1 MGHWLDPVRG
11 ALDHVPSPVTL
22 FVRDDDVGWS
32 DERLYR
38 LLDITRYL
46 KVPIDLAAIP
56 DAVGPTLAR
65 ELRHAMAGADNIV
78 SAHQHGFAH
87 VNHEATGRK
96 AEFGPSR
103 PAARQRQDIAAGRMK
118 LQDRLGVA
126 LPPIFTPPWNRC
138 TATTA
143 AALVELGFQLLS
155 RNASAPA
162 LPEVGLEELPVHLDW
177 SGRRGA
183 RRGAEGWGA
192 TIASCIAAADGPLG
206 LELHHAAMAGDDRKL
221 LSELLALFTTHEN
234 MRVRSMA
241 QCAQGSDVDGEPRL
255 KRLG

>member
-1 MGHWLDPVRG
+1 MRPWLDPVRW
-11 ALDHVPSPVTL
+11 ALDCVPSPVTL

-38 LLDITRYL
+38 LLNITQYL

-65 ELRHAMAGADNIV
+65 ELRHAMGHAESVV

-87 VNHEATGRK
+87 VNHEPAGGK

-103 PAARQRQDIAAGRMK
+103 SVAEQRHDIAAGRAK

-126 LPPIFTPPWNRC
+126 LPPIFTPPWNAC
-138 TATTA
+138 TTTTA

-155 RNASAPA
+155 RDAGAPA
-162 LPEVGLEELPVHLDW
+162 LAAAGLEELPVHLDW
-177 SGRRGA
+177 AGGRGA
-183 RRGAEGWGA
+183 GRGADPWGE
-192 TIASCIAAADGPLG
+192 TIASCIAGADGPLG
-206 LELHHAAMAGDDRKL
+206 LKLHHAAMDGDDRKL
-221 LSELLALFTTHEN
+221 LSELLAVFTTHEN
-234 MRVRSMA
+234 MRVRSMTE
-241 QCAQGSDVDGEPRL
+241 CARRPTSTA
-255 KRLG
+255 

>member
-1 MGHWLDPVRG
+1 MRPWLDPVRW
-11 ALDHVPSPVTL
+11 ALDCVPSPVTL

-38 LLDITRYL
+38 LLNITQYL

-65 ELRHAMAGADNIV
+65 ELRHAMGHAESVV

-87 VNHEATGRK
+87 VNHEPAGGK

-103 PAARQRQDIAAGRMK
+103 SVAEQRHDIAAGRAK

-126 LPPIFTPPWNRC
+126 LPPIFTPPWNAC
-138 TATTA
+138 TTTTA

-155 RNASAPA
+155 RDAGAPA
-162 LPEVGLEELPVHLDW
+162 LAAAGLEELPVHLDW
-177 SGRRGA
+177 AGGRGA
-183 RRGAEGWGA
+183 GRGADPWGE
-192 TIASCIAAADGPLG
+192 TIASCIAGADGPLG
-206 LELHHAAMAGDDRKL
+206 LKLHHAAMGGDDRKL
-221 LSELLALFTTHEN
+221 LSELLAVFTTHEN
-234 MRVRSMA
+234 MRVRSMTE
-241 QCAQGSDVDGEPRL
+241 CARRPTSTA
-255 KRLG
+255 